1 MTTSQQSDLQ
11 HAGQVLAAL
20 LKASV
25 EANCSDIHLRAGK
38 PPFGRVGG
46 NLVQM
51 QGSVITQ
58 KEIDNMIQ
66 VITGHPIPT
75 GRTSAFEFSFEQ
87 RGIARFRGHAFRAGG
102 VWALAL
108 RSVPLQIPSF
118 NELNLPVIFQEL
130 AQVQPGLVLVAG
142 PTGSGKS
149 TTVAALLQKLA
160 AESTL
165 HVVTIE
171 DPIEYKL
178 GDVPSCV
185 TQREVGA
192 DTPSYEEALRSALRE
207 DPDILFLGE
216 IRDSHSLE
224 VVMNAAET
232 GHMVVSTFHTTN
244 AVQTIQ
250 RLVSMFATEDHD
262 NIRDRLADSLR
273 AIVCQRLIPSK
284 DGGTEQ
290 ILVSESLFNNYAT
303 KECIRDRS
311 RLRGLIQVLER
322 SQDQYMHTFDQ
333 DLLRLV
339 KEGRVNVDQAAAM
352 SSSAANFRRALTMG
366 GKR

>member
-1 MTTSQQSDLQ
+1 
-11 HAGQVLAAL
+11 
-20 LKASV
+20 
-25 EANCSDIHLRAGK
+25 
-38 PPFGRVGG
+38 
-46 NLVQM
+46 
-51 QGSVITQ
+51 
-58 KEIDNMIQ
+58 
-66 VITGHPIPT
+66 
-75 GRTSAFEFSFEQ
+75 
-87 RGIARFRGHAFRAGG
+87 
-102 VWALAL
+102 
-108 RSVPLQIPSF
+108 
-118 NELNLPVIFQEL
+118 
-130 AQVQPGLVLVAG
+130 
-142 PTGSGKS
+142 
-149 TTVAALLQKLA
+149 
-160 AESTL
+160 
-165 HVVTIE
+165 
-171 DPIEYKL
+171 
-178 GDVPSCV
+178 
-185 TQREVGA
+185 
-192 DTPSYEEALRSALRE
+192 
-207 DPDILFLGE
+207 
-216 IRDSHSLE
+216 
-224 VVMNAAET
+224 MNAAET